1 MLNKVVQYRCRLPRP
16 LKQLA
21 HSNLHHRLYSTK
33 PLTVLGIE
41 TSCDDT
47 SAAVVTSD
55 RKILSEIVRTQHHL
69 HEPLGGIVPT
79 LASTGHMQNLPMVIC
94 EALDHANKSIDDID
108 CIAVTRGPGLP
119 PCLSVGMNAAK
130 TLAAVARKPIIGV
143 HHMEAHAL
151 TARLTTENSM
161 GSHLPA
167 PAFPFMTLLVSGGHT
182 LLLQAN
188 AVGIYDQLGSTMDD
202 AVGEAIDKASRALG
216 LKWAQGRRGGP
227 GVALEQAALQGD
239 PMRYDKMLPLPLSE
253 REWTKKIGF
262 SFSGLKTAMIR
273 MVEQQNLTSN
283 EQYVAD
289 AAATFQSK
297 CIQHLEQK
305 LRLAL
310 DQSIKQKNIPLT
322 ALVVSGGV
330 ASNQVLRSRLQ
341 ALAASYGLPLICPP
355 PKLCTDN
362 GVMIAWAGIERYQA
376 GLIDNYEMTTIP
388 KWPIEQ
394 LKYVSSN

>member
-143 HHMEAHAL
+143 HHMV
-151 TARLTTENSM
+151 RYPWYCFNI
-161 GSHLPA
+161 
-167 PAFPFMTLLVSGGHT
+167 
-182 LLLQAN
+182 
-188 AVGIYDQLGSTMDD
+188 IYCTPY
-202 AVGEAIDKASRALG
+202 
-216 LKWAQGRRGGP
+216 AQ
-227 GVALEQAALQGD
+227 
-239 PMRYDKMLPLPLSE
+239 
-253 REWTKKIGF
+253 
-262 SFSGLKTAMIR
+262 
-273 MVEQQNLTSN
+273 
-283 EQYVAD
+283 
-289 AAATFQSK
+289 
-297 CIQHLEQK
+297 
-305 LRLAL
+305 
-310 DQSIKQKNIPLT
+310 
-322 ALVVSGGV
+322 
-330 ASNQVLRSRLQ
+330 
-341 ALAASYGLPLICPP
+341 
-355 PKLCTDN
+355 
-362 GVMIAWAGIERYQA
+362 
-376 GLIDNYEMTTIP
+376 
-388 KWPIEQ
+388 
-394 LKYVSSN
+394 